1 MEAALGVVSQPSA
14 EQLREK
20 AHHILQGH
28 KFKGTKTPAP
38 FRGAL
43 RALGRFFHRLLSP
56 VGGPVGRFFV
66 RVWAETLGRLLI
78 GLLALTLLLL
88 ITMALARRR
97 SVRAVARRRRPGTG
111 RPEDEDPDALEREAV
126 TAERSGDLDRALRL
140 RFLAGLARLHRAGAV
155 RLPATITTGAVG
167 RQLQSPVYDA
177 LGRTFDA
184 VAYGHREV
192 TADDVAAARDGWP
205 KVLAGAG
212 SKR

>member
-1 MEAALGVVSQPSA
+1 MEAALGFVSEPSA

-20 AHHILQGH
+20 AHHILRGR

-38 FRGAL
+38 FRGIL

-56 VGGPVGRFFV
+56 IGGPVGRFFV
-66 RVWAETLGRLLI
+66 RIWQPTLGKLFI
-78 GLLALTLLLL
+78 GGMALTLLLM
-88 ITMALARRR
+88 ITLALARRR
-97 SVRAVARRRRPGTG
+97 SVRAVAGRRRRGTG
-111 RPEDEDPDALEREAV
+111 RPEDEDPEALEREADQ
-126 TAERSGDLDRALRL
+126 AERSGDLDRALRL

-167 RQLQSPVYDA
+167 RQLQSPVYDD

-184 VAYGHREV
+184 VAYGHRRV
-192 TADDVAAARDGWP
+192 TPDDVAAARDGWP
-205 KVLAGAG
+205 QVLAGAG